1 MAHLWAAR
9 RFCQESAMFE
19 TPILDIVT
27 VLVICC
33 SSMVDFSLTES
44 IAISGAVPAE
54 VRRLWLL
61 G

>member
-1 MAHLWAAR
+1 
-9 RFCQESAMFE
+9 MFE